1 MRKGLEAPAR
11 GDGGGGSAW
20 GRDRMV
26 GNGTQHSQTGSS
38 PTRPPCPVPA
48 PLGFPASFTAPS
60 RQTSILS
67 IHTGIPDPN
76 LAMKPRDS
84 FHPTHNRPSAAGPR
98 NCALRCHDPA
108 VRSAQSFRSGDPP
121 ATPPP
126 LPTLTL
132 SSRGKRQSRQR
143 RACGEWRRRRAP
155 AGAPMPSA
163 TRDGGAPPRPALPT
177 RCGGLG
183 EALGS
188 GHSPSLRRLPR
199 PHPTATRKAGTPPR
213 SPPPPGYL

>member
-11 GDGGGGSAW
+11 GDGGGGSVW

-121 ATPPP
+121 CD
-126 LPTLTL
+126 PT
-132 SSRGKRQSRQR
+132 
-143 RACGEWRRRRAP
+143 
-155 AGAPMPSA
+155 
-163 TRDGGAPPRPALPT
+163 
-177 RCGGLG
+177 
-183 EALGS
+183 
-188 GHSPSLRRLPR
+188 
-199 PHPTATRKAGTPPR
+199 PTAHTYFEQPREEAEQAEEGMWRVEEARGPRGSPHALSDEGRGCTSAAGPPHQVR
-213 SPPPPGYL
+213 RPR